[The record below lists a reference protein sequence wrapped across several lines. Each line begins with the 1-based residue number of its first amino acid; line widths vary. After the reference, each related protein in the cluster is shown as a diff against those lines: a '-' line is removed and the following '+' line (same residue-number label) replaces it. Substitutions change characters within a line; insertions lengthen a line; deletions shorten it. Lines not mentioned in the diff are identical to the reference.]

1 VAIAAFYLGGTF
13 AIRERQNAA
22 ELDARADIAP
32 GIKLSHAQLGFIGA
46 AAVIVLAGPQLAS
59 SGDALAEDAGLS
71 EAFFGALALAL
82 VTSLPELAVSIS
94 ALRIGAQNLAIA
106 SLIGSNATNMALLL
120 PLDIAYRDGPL
131 LEEGGPALLVAAG
144 AAVLLMSIGTMAIVL
159 KAERGRMPVDV
170 AALLVLATYAVGL
183 WAIYDA

>member
-1 VAIAAFYLGGTF
+1 
-13 AIRERQNAA
+13 
-22 ELDARADIAP
+22 
-32 GIKLSHAQLGFIGA
+32 
-46 AAVIVLAGPQLAS
+46 
-59 SGDALAEDAGLS
+59 
-71 EAFFGALALAL
+71 LALAL

-170 AALLVLATYAVGL
+170 AALLMLATYAVGL